1 MPKTESGNMYIL
13 VVGDYLTKWK
23 EAFAIPY
30 HEAKTMALIMKLAN
44 EAISRYG
51 ASEKNPD
58 FEAQLFQEMCVLF
71 NMDKNRISPYHPK
84 SDGMVEEWTVPCKT
98 CLLSICL
105 IICATGLSV
114 CRWRWWPVVPVYM
127 HQRITLRFIFCL
139 AMRYEYQLMLCLDDN
154 QITSQKWQTMWGSCV
169 KKSMSIPESSFELPR
184 NARRTITNSEWLERK
199 SRLAIEYSFM
209 IQLGRKGRLRSFA
222 HHGWSSCDQN

>member
-1 MPKTESGNMYIL
+1 MERGVCYSIPWSKDHGADHEAGKWSHFQVWSVRKKSIQTRDETSKPSCPRKCVCCSTWTRTESL
-13 VVGDYLTKWK
+13 HTTQKV
-23 EAFAIPY
+23 
-30 HEAKTMALIMKLAN
+30 
-44 EAISRYG
+44 
-51 ASEKNPD
+51 
-58 FEAQLFQEMCVLF
+58 
-71 NMDKNRISPYHPK
+71 
-84 SDGMVEEWTVPCKT
+84 TVPCKT

-114 CRWRWWPVVPVYM
+114 CRWRWWPVAPVYM

-209 IQLGRKGRLRSFA
+209 IQLGRKGRLRSFT